1 MGLINKFTIC
11 PSANFKEELK
21 SIIYHIRVRLKEP
34 LVAEK
39 LYNNIVKKIS
49 SLSFMPERYTR
60 IYSSKDKTRN
70 IRKLPV
76 NNYLIIYEINKN
88 TGQVFIL
95 HIFHC
100 SQDYILILYN

>member
-1 MGLINKFTIC
+1 MGLINKFTAR

-21 SIIYHIRVRLKEP
+21 NIIYHIRVRLKEP
-34 LVAEK
+34 LVTEK
-39 LYNNIVKKIS
+39 LYNNVVKKIY
-49 SLSFMPERYTR
+49 SLTFMPERYAR
-60 IYSSKDKTRN
+60 IYNSKDKTRN

-100 SQDYILILYN
+100 SQDYFNLI

>member
-1 MGLINKFTIC
+1 MGLINKFTVR

-21 SIIYHIRVRLKEP
+21 SIIYHIRIILKEP

-39 LYNNIVKKIS
+39 FYNNVIKKIS
-49 SLSFMPERYTR
+49 SLSFMPERYTK
-60 IYSSKDKTRN
+60 IFNLKDKTRN

-100 SQDYILILYN
+100 SQDYFNLI